1 MNAHTHR
8 LRPGELLISLAL
20 IAIGSF
26 VIFETQ
32 AIAETQGYGQVG
44 PRLFPYLIGS
54 GLSVCGA
61 WLGWQAITGGWR
73 RMPTDEGDHAS
84 PDWLAF
90 AIISA
95 AIVLHMVLIGWA
107 GFIIAST
114 LLFTLI
120 ARAFGSR
127 RSVRDLLIG
136 AVLSTAVFFL
146 FTYGLSMSL
155 PGGFLGGA

>member
-1 MNAHTHR
+1 MSTRAQLH
-8 LRPGELLISLAL
+8 PGELLIALVLAAL
-20 IAIGSF
+20 GAF
-26 VIFETQ
+26 VVIDTG
-32 AIAETQGYGQVG
+32 AIAETQSYGQVG

-61 WLGWQAITGGWR
+61 WLGWQALSGGWR
-73 RMPTDEGDHAS
+73 NMPTDEGDHS
-84 PDWLAF
+84 RPDWPAF
-90 AIISA
+90 AIVSA

-107 GFIIAST
+107 GFIIASA

-127 RSVRDLLIG
+127 RSGRDLAIG

-155 PGGFLGGA
+155 PAGFLGGV